1 MKTLFLAWQAPDVR
15 QWFPVGRLEAD
26 VEHSNYVFQ
35 YTRGAIDA
43 QRGGFHPIASFPRL
57 EDRYQSDELFPMFK
71 NRILGSQRKDFSEYL
86 RSLDLERDDPIE
98 ILSITGGERQTD
110 SFEVFPKIERQPD
123 NSFHCRFFLHGLRHM
138 TENAQERSLTLC
150 PGESLGVSVE
160 LTNPKTGLAIQ
171 LTSSDYAFVGW
182 APRYLVGDLL
192 QAIAQTQRIEAKVV
206 RVNAADVPANRR
218 VLVELAGVL
227 PEGFE
232 PMAGDSFL
240 PVASPGA
247 RH

>member
-1 MKTLFLAWQAPDVR
+1 VKTLFLAWQAPDVR

-26 VEHSNYVFQ
+26 VEHSNYIFQ

-57 EDRYQSDELFPMFK
+57 KDRYQSEELFPMFK
-71 NRILGSQRKDFSEYL
+71 NRILGQQRKDFADYL
-86 RSLDLERDDPIE
+86 QSLDLERNDPIE

-138 TENAQERSLTLC
+138 TDAAQARSMTLRA
-150 PGESLGVSVE
+150 GELLGVSVE

-171 LTSSDYAFVGW
+171 LTSEDYAFVGW
-182 APRYLVGDLL
+182 TPRYLVGDLL
-192 QAIAQTQRIEAKVV
+192 QAIAQTQRISARVV
-206 RVNAADVPANRR
+206 RVNAHDVPANRR
-218 VLVELAGVL
+218 VLVELGGVL

-232 PMAGDSFL
+232 PMASELFL
-240 PVASPGA
+240 PITDLEL